1 MELLSGII
9 TSAIALGAIYAAS
22 SVSLALLWGSI
33 SMLNLAHGAL
43 IVLGAYG
50 SVAVVTA
57 LGLPWWTGLIGGMIS
72 GAIGGLLLYL
82 SQVRWIFGKANFDLR
97 IIILTMAFS
106 TIVVD
111 LINNLIGPKILR
123 QPFQVEG
130 RLELGSLQIGTQTI
144 FVVVCCAAMV
154 FALQLIVHK
163 TSLGRLIR
171 AVSQDITAARLNGV
185 PVQFVILQVMVLA
198 GVIAGASGVLL
209 TSSTTIYP
217 GAGFDPLLKAL
228 IVCVLGGLGSIP
240 GALVA
245 SFALATLEITVQYT
259 FGVKWGFPVSL
270 LAVVLVL
277 IYRPNGL
284 FGRQEMVRN

>member
-1 MELLSGII
+1 MELLSGIV
-9 TSAIALGAIYAAS
+9 TSAISLGAVYAAS

-43 IVLGAYG
+43 IVIGAYG
-50 SVAVVTA
+50 SVAIVNVI
-57 LGLPWWTGLIGGMIS
+57 GLPWWTGLVGGMIS
-72 GAIGGLLLYL
+72 GGLGGLLLYF
-82 SQVRWIFGKANFDLR
+82 SQVRWIFGKPNFDLR

-111 LINNLIGPKILR
+111 LINNLVGPQILR
-123 QPFQVEG
+123 QSFQVSG
-130 RLELGSLQIGTQTI
+130 RTQLAGLSINNQTI
-144 FVVVCCAAMV
+144 LIVVCCAAMV
-154 FALQLIVHK
+154 LGLQLVVKK
-163 TSLGRLIR
+163 TSIGRLIR

-185 PVQFVILQVMVLA
+185 PVQSVILRVMVLA

-209 TSSTTIYP
+209 TSYTTVYP

-240 GALVA
+240 GALIA
-245 SFALATLEITVQYT
+245 SFALATIEITVQYMI
-259 FGVKWGFPVSL
+259 GVKWGFPISL
-270 LAVVLVL
+270 LIVVLVL

-284 FGRQEMVRN
+284 LGRQEMVRN